1 MPDKGAG
8 PFAARPY
15 THSKGFKMPTLT
27 RRHALLGL
35 SLLPFAAP
43 ARAADDVIL
52 LRDLYNKDRSFSD
65 LALGLKD
72 QRISVQGFMAPPL
85 RAESN
90 FFVLT
95 RRPMAVCPFCN
106 NAADWPAD
114 IVAVYT
120 KRLVKV
126 LDYNIP
132 ITVTGVLELGT
143 YRDPDLGFV
152 SRVRLADAVYARQ

>member
-1 MPDKGAG
+1 MNA
-8 PFAARPY
+8 
-15 THSKGFKMPTLT
+15 LT
-27 RRHALLGL
+27 RRGVLMTL
-35 SLLPFAAP
+35 SALPFAGP
-43 ARAADDVIL
+43 ALAAEDVIL

-72 QRISVQGFMAPPL
+72 QRIAVQGFMAPPL

-126 LDYNIP
+126 LDYNIS
-132 ITVTGVLELGT
+132 IAVTGVLELGT
-143 YRDPDLGFV
+143 YRDPELGFV
-152 SRVRLADAVYARQ
+152 SRVRLADASYERQ